1 MQLEARYF
9 RAAVI
14 YAVLGLLLGI
24 HMSSSQDHSQMPTH
38 AHLLLL
44 GWVSL
49 FLSGAFLKF
58 YPQVQ
63 GKLAAAHWWIA
74 NLGIVLMVPGVG
86 LIMAGRE
93 GPGVPLASGGAFV
106 ILIGMVIFA
115 WLVFRGTKRS

>member
-14 YAVLGLLLGI
+14 YALLGLLLGI
-24 HMSSSQDHSQMPTH
+24 HMASSQDHTQMPTH

-49 FLSGAFLKF
+49 FLAGGFFRL
-58 YPQVQ
+58 YPTVQ

-74 NLGIVLMVPGVG
+74 NIGILVMVPGVG
-86 LIMAGRE
+86 LIMAGIE
-93 GPGVPLASGGAFV
+93 GPGVPLASGGA
-106 ILIGMVIFA
+106 LIVLFGMAIFA
-115 WLVFRGTKRS
+115 WLVFRATKRA